1 MNPDLLATTIAVLL
15 GCILCGTL
23 GFLFEASKPIDP

>member
-1 MNPDLLATTIAVLL
+1 MNPDLLATVVAVFV

-23 GFLFEASKPIDP
+23 GFLFEASKPVDP